1 MTPSDIEILLHY
13 HTCPEPHPRT
23 HAPAVQDTIRWFVS
37 LGILEEKGHLQSYR
51 TTGKG
56 NALVRMLCNVGM
68 PQLAWLDR
76 EDNIIFKA
84 EDEEV

>member
-1 MTPSDIEILLHY
+1 MTPSDIEILLH
-13 HTCPEPHPRT
+13 HHVCPDPHPRADA
-23 HAPAVQDTIRWFVS
+23 HAVQQTIEWFVAA
-37 LGILEEKGHLQSYR
+37 GILKEKGSGYK

-56 NALVRMLCNVGM
+56 NALVHMICNTGM
-68 PQLAWLDR
+68 PQLAWLDS